1 MHNDIQDSRL
11 PLHFAISGNRE
22 DIVKLLIEKY
32 KASPTDCTDV
42 RHYTANAEI
51 MFDVQQNVCVYYL
64 LQTEVTPVHS

>member
-42 RHYTANAEI
+42 RHYTANAELCL
-51 MFDVQQNVCVYYL
+51 MFNKTCVFTIYCR
-64 LQTEVTPVHS
+64 QK